1 MDRLRAMEVFVD
13 VVEAG
18 SLTAAAERMGISAP
32 MVGKHIRA
40 LEERLGAAVLMR
52 TTRRQSLTELG
63 RGYYERCK
71 LILDQV
77 RMAETSAQA
86 LRETPRGRLRISA
99 PVSFGTACLAPALVD
114 YLAAHPEISVE
125 MVLSDRV
132 VDLVEDGFDVAIR
145 IGTLAD
151 SGLIAR
157 PLAPYSMIICAAPS
171 YLARAGKPKTPAD
184 LLNHQCLGFTHWRH
198 RGGWRLGRKDIDKG
212 QVPVSRFESNH
223 GPALRMAALEG
234 FGLVMQPRILVAHDV
249 AAGRL
254 VALLKND
261 LPEAMPVNLVYPRDR
276 QQLPKLRT
284 FIEFVLKRFGKTLEC
299 RAP

>member
-18 SLTAAAERMGISAP
+18 SLTAAAERLGMSAP

-40 LEERLGAAVLMR
+40 LEDRLGAAVLMR

-114 YLAAHPEISVE
+114 YLAAHPEVSV
-125 MVLSDRV
+125 
-132 VDLVEDGFDVAIR
+132 
-145 IGTLAD
+145 
-151 SGLIAR
+151 
-157 PLAPYSMIICAAPS
+157 
-171 YLARAGKPKTPAD
+171 
-184 LLNHQCLGFTHWRH
+184 
-198 RGGWRLGRKDIDKG
+198 
-212 QVPVSRFESNH
+212 
-223 GPALRMAALEG
+223 
-234 FGLVMQPRILVAHDV
+234 
-249 AAGRL
+249 
-254 VALLKND
+254 
-261 LPEAMPVNLVYPRDR
+261 
-276 QQLPKLRT
+276 
-284 FIEFVLKRFGKTLEC
+284 
-299 RAP
+299 